1 MHVSVRLL
9 MVHCVVSSCIF
20 EGMLVRPIDPKLG
33 GNGCHITVIGH
44 SDLKGNIPSM
54 VINQLASGIPYKFVK
69 KFKEV
74 VEKSR

>member
-1 MHVSVRLL
+1 
-9 MVHCVVSSCIF
+9 
-20 EGMLVRPIDPKLG
+20 MLVRPIDPKLG
-33 GNGCHITVIGH
+33 GGGCHITVIGH

-74 VEKSR
+74 VEKGR